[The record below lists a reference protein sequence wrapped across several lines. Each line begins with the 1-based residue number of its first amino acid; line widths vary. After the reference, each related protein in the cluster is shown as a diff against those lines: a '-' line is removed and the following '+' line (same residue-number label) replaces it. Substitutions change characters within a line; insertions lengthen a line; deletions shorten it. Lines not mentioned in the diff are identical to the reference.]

1 MSVAEQ
7 QYEAPRLKP
16 GQIVTEE
23 QVHSALEFLRD
34 SAHRLGKVTETEKRA
49 EHMLK
54 VKEAFGF
61 QAATGSAESRKA
73 TARTSEE
80 YAEAIEEHAVAFG
93 EAQAVRSPGGSV
105 SGCRSIPHAISHSTA
120 CVADVVQ
127 A

>member
-93 EAQAVRSPGGSV
+93 EARKLYALREAASQVVEVFRTQSATLR
-105 SGCRSIPHAISHSTA
+105 HASRM
-120 CVADVVQ
+120 
-127 A
+127 